1 MAKFKNKAVIIVSA
15 LMLLIGCAVGGS
27 IAWLATTTDTVTNTF
42 TVGDIN
48 LELKETTGNSYSAVP
63 GTTVSKNPKV
73 TVKSGSEACYLFVKV
88 TESNNTYSSLSGK
101 IIGWEIADGWTPY
114 TGVDGV
120 VDGVYWREVSKG
132 TADTTF
138 GVLKGDHVTYNSG
151 ITKNMLTTINGS
163 NNQPKLSFR
172 AAAVQMDNLKLSDAY
187 EQISSQLN
195 G

>member
-73 TVKSGSEACYLFVKV
+73 TVKSGSEACFLFVKV
-88 TESNNTYSSLSGK
+88 TESNNTYNGLGGK
-101 IIGWEIADGWTPY
+101 IIGWEIADGWTAY

-120 VDGVYWREVSKG
+120 YYREVDKV
-132 TADTTF
+132 TADTPF
-138 GVLKGDHVTYNSG
+138 GVLKDDQVTYNSG

-163 NNQPKLSFR
+163 NNQPKLSFT
-172 AAAVQMDNLKLSDAY
+172 AAAVQKDNLDLSDAY
-187 EQISSQLN
+187 KQISSQLN

>member
-63 GTTVSKNPKV
+63 GTTVSKNPMV

-88 TESNNTYSSLSGK
+88 TESNNTYKDLNGK
-101 IIGWEIADGWTPY
+101 IIGWEIAGGWTAY

-120 VDGVYWREVSKG
+120 YYRMVNKV
-132 TADTTF
+132 TADTSF
-138 GVLKGDHVTYNSG
+138 GVLKGDQVTYNSG
-151 ITKNMLTTINGS
+151 ITKNMLTTINDS
-163 NNQPKLSFR
+163 NAQPKLSFK
-172 AAAVQMDNLKLSDAY
+172 AAAVQMDNLDLSAAY